1 MTAPAS
7 PSRPATS
14 DLRELFALAA
24 PVVFVQVGLM
34 TMGVVDTILVGR
46 VSAAALAA
54 VALGNMYFM
63 TVAMLGMGVLFALDT
78 VVSQAVGAGDQA
90 GIARGVQ
97 RGLVLAVAMTVPSL
111 LPLLLAQP
119 VFAALG
125 QPAAVVPIAAK
136 YVWVS
141 IPGLL
146 PFFGFIVLRQSL
158 QAMGKLRPIVL
169 AIVFANLLN
178 ALLCWMF
185 IFGKLGA
192 PALGAV
198 GTAVASTTGRWAMA
212 LFLLGAAWKDLRP
225 ALKPLTRAAL
235 EAEPLRRMVRLGL
248 PIGLQ
253 FMLEVGVFSL
263 VGVFM
268 GRMSAIAL
276 AGHQVAITLASLTFM
291 VPLGI
296 SVSGAVLVGRAVGRR
311 DEGGARRA
319 AKLAIAT
326 STIFM
331 ACSALTLLFFP
342 GLFARLYTTDA
353 AVIAVAASLIPI
365 AGVFQVFDGIQ
376 VTSGGVLR
384 GFGETRS
391 PMIANLVGYWVI
403 GFPVSLLL
411 AFRFGLGPRGLWWG
425 FVVGLGSVAIF
436 LLSRVRLKLAHVP
449 EPVTIDRPPPPSGIA
464 QPDPFAVAEHP
475 AG

>member
-1 MTAPAS
+1 MSPPPAS
-7 PSRPATS
+7 HPTRA
-14 DLRELFALAA
+14 DLRKLFALAA

-34 TMGVVDTILVGR
+34 AMGVVDTILVGR
-46 VSAAALAA
+46 VSADALAA

-78 VVSQAVGAGDQA
+78 VISQAVGAGDNA
-90 GIARGVQ
+90 AVARGVQ
-97 RGLVLAVAMTVPSL
+97 RGLVLAAGMTVPSL
-111 LPLLLAQP
+111 LPLLLAHP

-125 QPAAVVPIAAK
+125 QPAAVVPIAADF
-136 YVWVS
+136 VWVS

-158 QAMGKLRPIVL
+158 QAMGRLRPIVIS
-169 AIVFANLLN
+169 IVFANVLN
-178 ALLCWMF
+178 ALLGWMF

-198 GTAVASTTGRWAMA
+198 GTGVASTIGRWAMA
-212 LFLLGAAWKDLRP
+212 LFLLAVAWRDVRP
-225 ALKPLTRAAL
+225 ALRPFTRAAL
-235 EAEPLRRMVRLGL
+235 DWEPLARMVRLGM

-253 FMLEVGVFSL
+253 FVLEVGVFSL
-263 VGVFM
+263 VGVMM
-268 GRMSAIAL
+268 GRMSAVAL
-276 AGHQVAITLASLTFM
+276 AGHQVAITLASLMFM

-311 DEGGARRA
+311 DADGARRA
-319 AKLAIAT
+319 ARLAIAT
-326 STIFM
+326 SAVFM
-331 ACSALTLLFFP
+331 SLSALTMLLIP
-342 GLFARLYTTDA
+342 QWIARLYTTDT

-365 AGVFQVFDGIQ
+365 AGVFQVFDGLQ

-391 PMIANLVGYWVI
+391 PMIANLVGYWAL
-403 GFPVSLLL
+403 GFPISLAL
-411 AFRFGLGPRGLWWG
+411 AFSAGLGPRGLWWG
-425 FVVGLGSVAIF
+425 FVVGLGTVAMF
-436 LLSRVRLKLAHVP
+436 LLWRVRLKLANVP
-449 EPVTIDRPPPPSGIA
+449 EPVAIDQPPAPGIA
-464 QPDPFAVAEHP
+464 QPDPFATAEHP